1 MNQPRVAR
9 WNLARFA
16 ETLLPLLADEEQQ
29 AVRIATGALE
39 AFPALFSSRFAA
51 VLRMKLGLEREEEED
66 TALAEDLLERLA
78 ASSVDYTVFF
88 RRLCAAAA
96 NPEHDAE
103 IAALFSAP
111 EAFHDWALAWRRRC
125 ERDGRTPAERARAM
139 RGVNPAFIPRNH
151 RIEQAIEAAVS
162 GDFSPFE
169 RLVAALARPFD
180 EQPEHADLAE
190 PPAPEERVQATFCGT

>member
-16 ETLLPLLADEEQQ
+16 ETLLPLLAEEEPE
-29 AVRIATGALE
+29 AVRIATGLLE
-39 AFPALFSSRFAA
+39 GFPALFSAKLAA
-51 VLRMKLGLEREEEED
+51 VLRQKLGLEREEEED

-96 NPEHDAE
+96 NPERDAE
-103 IAALFSAP
+103 VAALFSEP
-111 EAFHDWALAWRRRC
+111 EAFHLWALAWRRRC
-125 ERDGRTPAERARAM
+125 ERDGRSPEERARAM

-151 RIEQAIEAAVS
+151 RIEQAIEAAVR

-169 RLVAALARPFD
+169 RLVAVLARPFD
-180 EQPEHADLAE
+180 EQPEHADLAA